1 MRGIRLF
8 IGLLVMGIVVPA
20 ILFFLLELGSVG
32 AFFTMSATC
41 FLAWGLADLGARILE
56 RPRLENRTP
65 GRALRE
71 IDVAQ
76 ADEKRDVARTP

>member
-8 IGLLVMGIVVPA
+8 IGLLVMGIAVPA
-20 ILFFLLELGSVG
+20 ILFFLLGLGSLGELFAV
-32 AFFTMSATC
+32 SATC
-41 FLAWGLADLGARILE
+41 FLSWGLADLAARVLE

-76 ADEKRDVARTP
+76 SNEKKNRV